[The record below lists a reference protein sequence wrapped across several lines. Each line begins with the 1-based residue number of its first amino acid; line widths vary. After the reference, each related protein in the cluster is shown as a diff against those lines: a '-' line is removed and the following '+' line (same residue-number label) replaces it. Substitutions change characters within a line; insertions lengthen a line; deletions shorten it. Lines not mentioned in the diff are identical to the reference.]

1 MARQLLGR
9 LLRAKGAVTSD
20 DIKRALQRQRTKAGL
35 RIGEAL
41 QELNAT
47 DEQAVTEALAE
58 QLGLPMVVPSE
69 MDIPKEVIEMVN
81 HDIARK
87 HCLIPVGRNN
97 GRLQIA
103 MADPLDF
110 DALDNIRF
118 ATNSDV
124 EQVLATRESINL
136 AIAKNHG
143 IEEATVDGMLQEFT
157 ESDITFRSDQDLEME
172 VDEEDEDAPI
182 IRLVYLLITEAMRR
196 RASDI
201 HIEPM
206 TDRLRIRY
214 RVDGVCFEVPGP
226 PKSLQGSIISRAKI
240 MAGIDIAE
248 KRRPTDG
255 RIKFRALGREV
266 DLRVSCLPASH
277 GESVVMRILDKQ
289 SLLLGVQELGF
300 GDEDYARFQSIIR
313 RPNGIFLVTGP
324 TGSGKTTTLY
334 AALSELNT
342 PDRKIIT
349 AEDPVEYNIPGINQC
364 EVRREIGRTFGRI
377 LRAMLRQAP
386 NIILVGEIRDQET
399 ADIAVRAALTGHL
412 VFSTLHTN
420 DAPSAITRLIDMGVP
435 AFLVASSL
443 QAVMAQRLIR
453 TICDTCK
460 EPTTYTERELAT
472 VGLTPEDVEN
482 LTVYRGAGCD
492 ECGNTGYRGRLGIF
506 EMMEMNTE
514 LQELSFHRAPT
525 NKIRDAAISSG
536 MADLRQDGVRKVLR
550 GITTIEEVVRIT
562 SEAAFNA

>member
-1 MARQLLGR
+1 MSRQLLGR
-9 LLRAKGAVTSD
+9 LLRAKGVVTD
-20 DIKRALQRQRTKAGL
+20 EDVKRALHMQRSRPGL

-41 QELNAT
+41 QEINAT
-47 DEQAVTEALAE
+47 DAQAVTNALGE
-58 QLGLPMVVPSE
+58 QFGLEVVDPSQI
-69 MDIPKEVIEMVN
+69 DIPKEVTDLVSHEV
-81 HDIARK
+81 ARK
-87 HCLIPVGRNN
+87 YCLIPIGRRD
-97 GRLQIA
+97 GKLRVA

-118 ATNSDV
+118 ATNCDI
-124 EQVLATRESINL
+124 EQVLATRDQINL
-136 AIAKNHG
+136 AISKNHG
-143 IEEATVDGMLQEFT
+143 MEEATVDGMLQEFT
-157 ESDITFRSDQDLEME
+157 ESDITFRTDEQPDLRI
-172 VDEEDEDAPI
+172 DDEDEDAPI

-206 TDRLRIRY
+206 ADRLRIRY

-226 PKSLQGSIISRAKI
+226 PKSLQGSIISRVKI

-248 KRRPTDG
+248 KRRPSDG
-255 RIKFRALGREV
+255 RIKFRALGREI

-277 GESVVMRILDKQ
+277 GESVVMRLLDKQ
-289 SLLLGVQELGF
+289 SLLYGVQELGF
-300 GDEDYARFQSIIR
+300 GDDDYARFQSIIR
-313 RPNGIFLVTGP
+313 RPNGILLVTGP

-364 EVRREIGRTFGRI
+364 EVRREIGRTFARI

-399 ADIAVRAALTGHL
+399 AEIAIRAALTGHL

-435 AFLVASSL
+435 AFLVASSI
-443 QAVMAQRLIR
+443 QAVMAQRLLR
-453 TICDTCK
+453 TICKNCK
-460 EPTTYTERELAT
+460 EPVTYTERELET
-472 VGLTPEDVEN
+472 VNLTPDDVAN
-482 LTVYRGAGCD
+482 ITLYHGTGCD
-492 ECGNTGYRGRLGIF
+492 ECNGTGYRGRIGIF
-506 EMMEMNTE
+506 EMMEMNAE
-514 LQELSFHRAPT
+514 LQELTFNRAPT
-525 NKIRDAAISSG
+525 NKLRDVAINTG
-536 MADLRQDGVRKVLR
+536 MVDLRRDGVRKILR
-550 GITTIEEVVRIT
+550 GVTTIEEVLRVT
-562 SEAAFNA
+562 AESDLH